1 MSFSSYFSLHS
12 SLSLFIT
19 TSPSLYISISLNLS
33 VSLHAASPLPPLPL
47 YPILSSP
54 SYNLSLSSFPFLRRI
69 LRPLPASRA
78 PQSIASALARIE
90 TCIIEVAAW
99 MAINDLQLNAEKSQA
114 ILFQPLKH
122 GVNKQPEVCV
132 EFAGRRIA
140 LSTIVRNLGVV
151 FDSRLSMEEQV
162 AQTAKSCY
170 YQLRN
175 IGQIRSSITEG
186 ACRTLV
192 HALVTSRLDYGNGL
206 LYGIPQATLQRL
218 QRIQN
223 CAARLI
229 IRTPKYEHITP
240 VLRRLYLLPVRQ
252 RTLFKL
258 LVLTYSLHLTT

>member
-1 MSFSSYFSLHS
+1 MICNYKRVVIMLLSATQASFPRHS
-12 SLSLFIT
+12 HRPRHR
-19 TSPSLYISISLNLS
+19 PSTPTHFRALLPRGS
-33 VSLHAASPLPPLPL
+33 VSPPNPTAD
-47 YPILSSP
+47 
-54 SYNLSLSSFPFLRRI
+54 FHD
-69 LRPLPASRA
+69 
-78 PQSIASALARIE
+78 

-99 MAINDLQLNAEKSQA
+99 MARNDLTLNAEKSQA

-132 EFAGRRIA
+132 EVAGRRIA
-140 LSTIVRNLGVV
+140 LSTSVRNIGVV
-151 FDSRLSMEEQV
+151 FDSRLSMEELV

-192 HALVTSRLDYGNGL
+192 HTLVTSRLDYGNGL

-229 IRTPKYEHITP
+229 TRTRKYEHITP
-240 VLRRLYLLPVRQ
+240 VLRRFHWLPVRQ
-252 RTLFKL
+252 RTLYTL
-258 LVLTYSLHLTT
+258 LVLTYCAVNDTASNYLVQLVHRRHRF